1 MKPCNTS
8 FIGRFHCDIRHNWN
22 TLLTEDDRHNK
33 NYISTKTSSL
43 VHVQPMVGVVTYII
57 PTLKVLLQSSSVFM
71 CSLSRTIKAAYS
83 SIFRVKTVMGPTKST
98 VKKSRF
104 IACATDIIQCNSTG
118 TSSKECPRVGES
130 DCERKSSKT
139 KHD

>member
-1 MKPCNTS
+1 
-8 FIGRFHCDIRHNWN
+8 
-22 TLLTEDDRHNK
+22 
-33 NYISTKTSSL
+33 
-43 VHVQPMVGVVTYII
+43 
-57 PTLKVLLQSSSVFM
+57 M
-71 CSLSRTIKAAYS
+71 CSLSRTIEAAYS
-83 SIFRVKTVMGPTKST
+83 SIFKVKTVMGPTKST

-139 KHD
+139 MHDYIYAKCASRNNIYTFYSILDVCLLYVDLPSPEYPSCLQTTLASGTPHRSSHTVPHAPFEHTSTRPSLED